1 MQYISLAFVLIY
13 GLPFHEEIITMDI
26 EKIHNLNTQIHIKF
40 WMESSRKTSHL
51 HIHSTYF

>member
-40 WMESSRKTSHL
+40 
-51 HIHSTYF
+51 